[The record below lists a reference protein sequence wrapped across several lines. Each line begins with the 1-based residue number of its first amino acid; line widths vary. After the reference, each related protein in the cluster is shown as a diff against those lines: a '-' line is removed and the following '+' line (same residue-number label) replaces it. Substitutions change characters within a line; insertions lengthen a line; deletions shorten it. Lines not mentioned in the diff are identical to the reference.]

1 MSRRTRKSIRT
12 RKTVAPPAST
22 GKILTKEEAET
33 IAQKVLSFA
42 NPGADTV
49 VNVQL
54 NNAQNTRFSRNE
66 ITTQLDASL
75 GQVTVTTMM
84 NGKTA
89 NGVTERFD
97 DDGLMEAV
105 RWAEEATRDGP
116 GEHGTSR
123 LIQPRSYPVPPGLW
137 SEGSRAV
144 DVEDRIKRAVSAIE
158 RTDGYVSAGT
168 VDLGVASMLV
178 ANSAG
183 LVGYCR
189 STNGSMQLSART
201 SDNTGSGWA
210 GKAIYDFNDLDPAAI
225 ADRATDK
232 AERSREPQAVEPARY
247 TVILEPDAYAQMIF
261 YMMRY
266 HMDLPGAEA
275 GYTAFAAPGGGTKIG
290 MQIIDDRLSFV
301 SDPMDPAGPFC
312 PFNPVGVPFDRTHW
326 MRDGILGDLSYG
338 DDTAQERGRE
348 YPLANPISV
357 RLQPREGTQLLTLD
371 EMIETCDRGIYV
383 SRLTTGF
390 ADFRR
395 LVFTG
400 VTRDGTWLVERG
412 RITRPIKNMRYV
424 DSHMFFL
431 NNLEAIGAP
440 VLTAGGS
447 FVLPPVRARDFN
459 FTAIAD
465 AV

>member
-1 MSRRTRKSIRT
+1 MSR
-12 RKTVAPPAST
+12 PT
-22 GKILTKEEAET
+22 GKILTKEEAEA
-33 IAQKVLSFA
+33 IARKVLDFA
-42 NPGADTV
+42 DPSADTI

-54 NNAQNTRFSRNE
+54 SNAQNTRFSRNE

-75 GQVTVTTMM
+75 GQVTVTSMM
-84 NGKTA
+84 NGKTGG
-89 NGVTERFD
+89 GVTQRFD
-97 DDGLMEAV
+97 DDGLLEAV

-137 SEGSRAV
+137 SEASRAV
-144 DVEDRIKRAVSAIE
+144 DIEQRIGRAVSAIE

-168 VDLGVASMLV
+168 LDLGVASMLV
-178 ANSAG
+178 ANSGG

-189 STNGSMQLSART
+189 STNGSLSLSART

-210 GKAIYDFNDLDPAAI
+210 GKYVYDFDEMDSAAI

-232 AERSREPQAVEPARY
+232 ADRSREPQAVEPARY

-261 YMMRY
+261 FMMRY
-266 HMDLPGAEA
+266 HMDLPSAQSGFS
-275 GYTAFAAPGGGTKIG
+275 AFAAPGGGTKIG
-290 MQIIDDRLSFV
+290 QQVFDDRLSFV
-301 SDPMDPAGPFC
+301 SDPMDPDGPFC
-312 PFNPVGVPFDRTHW
+312 PFNGVGVPFDRTYW
-326 MRDGILGDLSYG
+326 VQDGILRALSYG
-338 DDTAQERGRE
+338 DDTAVEQGQD
-348 YPLANPISV
+348 YPLANPVSV
-357 RLQPREGTQLLTLD
+357 RLQPGEGTRLSTVD
-371 EMIETCDRGIYV
+371 EMIATCERGIYV
-383 SRLTTGF
+383 SRLTTLF
-390 ADFRR
+390 ADFQR

-400 VTRDGTWLVERG
+400 VTRDGTWLIERG
-412 RITRPIKNMRYV
+412 RITRPIANMRYV
-424 DSHMFFL
+424 DSHLFFL
-431 NNLEAIGAP
+431 NNLEAVGEP

>member
-1 MSRRTRKSIRT
+1 MSKPT
-12 RKTVAPPAST
+12 RKTPALRVST

-33 IAQKVLSFA
+33 IAKKVLSFA
-42 NPGADTV
+42 DPSADTI

-54 NNAQNTRFSRNE
+54 NNTQNTRIALNE

-75 GQVTVTTMM
+75 GQVSVTTMM

-89 NGVTERFD
+89 SGVTQRFD

-137 SEGSRAV
+137 SEASREV
-144 DVEDRIKRAVSAIE
+144 DIEDRIRKAVSAIE

-168 VDLGVASMLV
+168 LDLTVASMLV

-189 STNGSMQLSART
+189 STNGSLQLSART

-261 YMMRY
+261 FMMQY
-266 HMDLPGAEA
+266 HMDLPSAEA
-275 GYTAFAAPGGGTKIG
+275 GFSVWAAPNGETKIG
-290 MQIIDDRLSFV
+290 QQVFRRPALVRLGPPGPGRALLPLQRSRGSVRPDLLGPGRHPQDAELRGRHCTGAGSGLPSGESHFGAPAARGGHAAADARRDDRDV
-301 SDPMDPAGPFC
+301 
-312 PFNPVGVPFDRTHW
+312 
-326 MRDGILGDLSYG
+326 
-338 DDTAQERGRE
+338 
-348 YPLANPISV
+348 
-357 RLQPREGTQLLTLD
+357 
-371 EMIETCDRGIYV
+371 
-383 SRLTTGF
+383 
-390 ADFRR
+390 
-395 LVFTG
+395 
-400 VTRDGTWLVERG
+400 
-412 RITRPIKNMRYV
+412 
-424 DSHMFFL
+424 
-431 NNLEAIGAP
+431 
-440 VLTAGGS
+440 
-447 FVLPPVRARDFN
+447 
-459 FTAIAD
+459 
-465 AV
+465 

>member
-1 MSRRTRKSIRT
+1 MSKPT
-12 RKTVAPPAST
+12 RKTPAPRAST
-22 GKILTKEEAET
+22 GKILTREEAET
-33 IAQKVLSFA
+33 IAKKVLSFA
-42 NPGADTV
+42 DPSADTI

-54 NNAQNTRFSRNE
+54 NNTQNTRIALNE

-75 GQVTVTTMM
+75 GQVSVTTMM

-89 NGVTERFD
+89 SGVTQRFD

-137 SEGSRAV
+137 SEASREV
-144 DVEDRIKRAVSAIE
+144 DIEDRIRKAVSAIE

-168 VDLGVASMLV
+168 LDLTVASMLV

-189 STNGSMQLSART
+189 STNGSLQLSART

-210 GKAIYDFNDLDPAAI
+210 GKAIYDFNDLDPAVI

-261 YMMRY
+261 FMMQY
-266 HMDLPGAEA
+266 HMDLQSAEA
-275 GYTAFAAPGGGTKIG
+275 GFSVWAAPNGETKIG
-290 MQIIDDRLSFV
+290 QQVFDDRLSFV
-301 SDPMDPAGPFC
+301 SDPQDPDGPFC
-312 PFNPVGVPFDRTHW
+312 PFNGVGVPFDQTHW
-326 MRDGILGDLSYG
+326 VRDGILRALSYG
-338 DDTAQERGRE
+338 DATAEERGQD

-357 RLQPREGTQLLTLD
+357 RLQPAEGTQLLTLD

>member
-1 MSRRTRKSIRT
+1 MNRRNGGNAAAR
-12 RKTVAPPAST
+12 AST
-22 GKILTKEEAET
+22 GEILTKEEAET
-33 IAQKVLSFA
+33 IARKVLDFA
-42 NPGADTV
+42 DPSADTI

-54 NNAQNTRFSRNE
+54 NNNQNTRFSRNE

-75 GQVTVTTMM
+75 GQVTVTSMM
-84 NGKTA
+84 NGKTGA
-89 NGVTERFD
+89 GVTQRFD
-97 DDGLMEAV
+97 DDGLMQAV
-105 RWAEEATRDGP
+105 QWAEESTRDGP

-123 LIQPRSYPVPPGLW
+123 LVQPRSYPVPPGLW
-137 SEGSRAV
+137 SEASRAV
-144 DVEDRIKRAVSAIE
+144 DIEDRIERAVSAIE

-168 VDLGVASMLV
+168 LDLSVASMLV

-189 STNGSMQLSART
+189 STTGSLSLSART

-210 GKAIYDFNDLDPAAI
+210 GKAIYDFDDLDGAGI
-225 ADRATDK
+225 ANRATDK
-232 AERSREPQAVEPARY
+232 ADRSREPQAIEPARY

-266 HMDLPGAEA
+266 HMDLPGAQS
-275 GYTAFAAPGGGTKIG
+275 GFTVFAAPDGETKIG
-290 MQIIDDRLSFV
+290 QQVFDDRLSFV
-301 SDPMDPAGPFC
+301 SDPMDPDGPFC
-312 PFNPVGVPFDRTHW
+312 PFNPVGVPFDRTYW
-326 MRDGILGDLSYG
+326 VQDGILRNLSYG
-338 DDTAQERGRE
+338 DATAEERGQD
-348 YPLANPISV
+348 YPLANPVAV
-357 RLQPREGTQLLTLD
+357 RLQPQEGMPLSTLD
-371 EMIETCDRGIYV
+371 EMIATCERGIYV
-383 SRLTTGF
+383 TRLTTLF

-412 RITRPIKNMRYV
+412 RITRPIANMRYV

-431 NNLEAIGAP
+431 NNLEAVGEP
-440 VLTAGGS
+440 MLTAGGS